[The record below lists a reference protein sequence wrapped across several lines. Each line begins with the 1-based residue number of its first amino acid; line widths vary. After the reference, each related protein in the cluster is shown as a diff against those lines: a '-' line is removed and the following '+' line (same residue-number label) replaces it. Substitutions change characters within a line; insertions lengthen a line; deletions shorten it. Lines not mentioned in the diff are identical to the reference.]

1 MKKYITILFF
11 MICSASS
18 FSQVEFGSILEGTLG
33 DAQILL
39 KGYVRPIAEG
49 FGYSVNGG
57 WFTTAKTH
65 KLFGFDVAIV
75 TSAAIAPSSAE
86 TFTFNNSDY
95 SPNLQLDNSN
105 ISSAELPTFFGS
117 QELEDR
123 PLLAFTDN
131 DGNSVSTSAL
141 PGSGLGHAIG
151 FNAVPSAVIQVG
163 VGLFKNTD
171 LKIRFVPKQAAS
183 EYEFSSF
190 GFGIQHDLKQW
201 IPFVKRLP
209 FDVSALVAWNDVKSK
224 AFLDVEDNPTQAL
237 EFTTNT
243 FLFQIL
249 ASKKLSIFT
258 LYGGVGA
265 SSYTSDVNLLGNYSN
280 VSMPDPISLNY
291 KGGSMR
297 ANLGLTMKILLFN
310 LSADYAV
317 QEYDTFSVTAG
328 FSFR

>member
-1 MKKYITILFF
+1 MKKYTLVLFF
-11 MICSASS
+11 MLSSTFS
-18 FSQVEFGSILEGTLG
+18 FSQVNLGDALEGTLA
-33 DAQILL
+33 DAEILL

-65 KLFGFDVAIV
+65 KLFGFDIGVVA
-75 TSAAIAPSSAE
+75 SAAIVPTSGE
-86 TFTFNNSDY
+86 TYTFNNSDY
-95 SPNLQLDNSN
+95 SSSLQLYDTE
-105 ISSAELPTFFGS
+105 ISTDELPTFFGS
-117 QELEDR
+117 QDLEDR
-123 PLLAFTDN
+123 PFLTFTDSN
-131 DGNSVSTSAL
+131 GNSINTSAL
-141 PGSGLGHAIG
+141 PGSGLREAIG
-151 FNAVPSAVIQVG
+151 FNAVPSAAIQVG
-163 VGLFKNTD
+163 VGIFKSTD
-171 LKIRFVPKQAAS
+171 LKFRFVPKQAAP

-224 AFLDVEDNPTQAL
+224 AFLDAENNPTQAL

-258 LYGGVGA
+258 IYGGIGA
-265 SSYTSDVNLLGNYSN
+265 SSYTSDVNLLGSYQE
-280 VSMPDPISLNY
+280 VSEPDPISLNY
-291 KGGSMR
+291 KGGSLR
-297 ANLGLTMKILLFN
+297 ANLGLTMKVLFLN

-317 QEYDTFSVTAG
+317 QEYNTFSVTAG
-328 FSFR
+328 FSVR

>member
-65 KLFGFDVAIV
+65 KLFGFDFAIV

-224 AFLDVEDNPTQAL
+224 AFLDAEDNPTQAL

>member
-11 MICSASS
+11 MVCSTSS
-18 FSQVEFGSILEGTLG
+18 FSQVELGSALEGTLE
-33 DAQILL
+33 DAKILL
-39 KGYVRPIAEG
+39 KGYVRPLAEG

-65 KLFGFDVAIV
+65 KLFGFDVAV
-75 TSAAIAPSSAE
+75 VASAAVVPSSAE

-95 SPNLQLDNSN
+95 SPNLQLDDTT

-117 QELEDR
+117 QELGDR

-141 PGSGLGHAIG
+141 PGSGLGQEIG

-171 LKIRFVPKQAAS
+171 LKIRFVPKQTAT

-209 FDVSALVAWNDVKSK
+209 FDLSALVAWNDVKAK
-224 AFLDVEDNPTQAL
+224 AFLDAEDNPTQAL

-258 LYGGVGA
+258 LYGGIGA
-265 SSYTSDVNLLGNYSN
+265 SSYTSDVNLLGNYEN
-280 VSMPDPISLNY
+280 VATPDPISLNY

-297 ANLGLTMKILLFN
+297 ANLGLTMKILFLN

-317 QEYDTFSVTAG
+317 QEYNTFSITAG
-328 FSFR
+328 FSVR